1 MSVSEIVSGERMA
14 AHAPKSYTLD
24 FNSQSQS
31 PLFSI
36 VPGEIRNLIYQ
47 FVLSEYEDPNELYND
62 NTCYK
67 RPGYFARRRIDT
79 VLLRT
84 CQRIYCEAWFVP
96 WSSRQHT
103 IYFTA
108 NDRKP
113 ERQTTREE
121 LAMTLETIHNL
132 YGEEA
137 TEMNHVRVIPQL
149 YRLEDGSN
157 LSQLLAIRHFNPKC
171 FTITIRHTDWWNW
184 ESDQPLRIDSRFVN
198 RCMFPNSVTE
208 LHMELESIERRRP
221 QIQDMARQMREK
233 WSFRRRDGTLLK
245 ANEGGKDEIMK
256 WEGSSTWS
264 GQRWLRDE
272 TKAET
277 LEYYMQ
283 TVCFQVSPD
292 PPNETSFT
300 PAPKLDVRGFSRISN
315 SGSVYVHQLE
325 ARGIGSGLTAT
336 EVSQLLR
343 LYNRRCQC
351 VLAGRS
357 DCGNGQGAGWAASNT
372 TSTYCQN
379 CQVRHGIA
387 VY

>member
-1 MSVSEIVSGERMA
+1 MA
-14 AHAPKSYTLD
+14 AHAPKSYTSD
-24 FNSQSQS
+24 FNSQVQS
-31 PLFSI
+31 PLFST
-36 VPGEIRNLIYQ
+36 VPGEIRNLIYH
-47 FVLSEYEDPNELYND
+47 FVLSEYEDSNELYND
-62 NTCYK
+62 DTCYK
-67 RPGYFARRRIDT
+67 RPGYFAPRRTDT

-84 CQRIYCEAWFVP
+84 CQRIYCEAWFIP

-113 ERQTTREE
+113 ERQTTRAE
-121 LAMTLETIHNL
+121 LATTLETIHSL

-137 TEMNHVRVIPQL
+137 TEMSHVRVIPQL
-149 YRLEDGSN
+149 YMLEDGRN
-157 LSQLLAIRHFNPKC
+157 LSELFATRHFNPKC

-208 LHMELESIERRRP
+208 LRMELESIERRRP

-233 WSFRRRDGTLLK
+233 WSFRRRDGALLK
-245 ANEGGKDEIMK
+245 ANEGGKDEIMR
-256 WEGSSTWS
+256 WEGSSTWN

-272 TKAET
+272 TKPET

-283 TVCFQVSPD
+283 TVCFRVLPD
-292 PPNETSFT
+292 PINESSFT
-300 PAPKLDVRGFSRISN
+300 PAPKLDARGFSRIFHP
-315 SGSVYVHQLE
+315 GSVSVQQLE

-343 LYNRRCQC
+343 LYSRRCQC
-351 VLAGRS
+351 VLTGRS
-357 DCGNGQGAGWAASNT
+357 DCGNGQGAGWVASNT
-372 TSTYCQN
+372 TSIYCQN
-379 CQVRHGIA
+379 CQASHHIA
-387 VY
+387 YSP